1 MKYKLRFF
9 TYAQEKE
16 EEILLET
23 KKYESLPIIPR
34 KKDVVSLSL
43 DNEIY
48 EVLKVAISYEDN
60 KNNLGYQLIDI
71 MLKIIDAEKE
81 WWE

>member
-9 TYAQEKE
+9 TYAQG

-23 KKYESLPIIPR
+23 KEYESLPNIPR
-34 KKDVVSLSL
+34 KKDVVLLSL
-43 DNEIY
+43 DNKIY
-48 EVLKVAISYEDN
+48 EVLKVAISYADS
-60 KNNLGYQLIDI
+60 KKSLGYQLIDI
-71 MLKIIDAEKE
+71 MLKIIDAEKK

>member
-16 EEILLET
+16 KEILLET
-23 KKYESLPIIPR
+23 KEYESLPNIPR
-34 KKDVVSLSL
+34 KKDVVLLSL
-43 DNEIY
+43 NNEIY
-48 EVLKVAISYEDN
+48 EVLKVAISYADSKKSLN
-60 KNNLGYQLIDI
+60 YQLIDI

>member
-34 KKDVVSLSL
+34 KKDVVLLPS

-48 EVLKVAISYEDN
+48 EVLKVAISYEDS
-60 KNNLGYQLIDI
+60 KNNLDYQLIDI

>member
-9 TYAQEKE
+9 TYVQK

-23 KKYESLPIIPR
+23 KEYESLPNIPR
-34 KKDVVSLSL
+34 KKDVVLLPS

-71 MLKIIDAEKE
+71 MLKIIDDEKE

>member
-9 TYAQEKE
+9 TYVQK

-23 KKYESLPIIPR
+23 KEYESLPNIPR
-34 KKDVVSLSL
+34 KKDVVLLSS

-48 EVLKVAISYEDN
+48 EVLKVAISYEDS
-60 KNNLGYQLIDI
+60 KNSLDYQLIDI

-81 WWE
+81 WWG

>member
-9 TYAQEKE
+9 TYAQK

-23 KKYESLPIIPR
+23 KEYESLPNIPR
-34 KKDVVSLSL
+34 KKDVVLLPS

-71 MLKIIDAEKE
+71 MLKIIDDEKE

>member
-9 TYAQEKE
+9 TYVQK

-23 KKYESLPIIPR
+23 KEYESLPNIPR
-34 KKDVVSLSL
+34 KKDVVLLPS

-48 EVLKVAISYEDN
+48 EVLKVAISYEDS
-60 KNNLGYQLIDI
+60 KKSLDYQLIDI
-71 MLKIIDAEKE
+71 MLKIIDDEKE

>member
-9 TYAQEKE
+9 THAQGKE
-16 EEILLET
+16 IFLET
-23 KKYESLPIIPR
+23 KEYESLPYIPR
-34 KKDVVSLSL
+34 KKDVVLLSL
-43 DNEIY
+43 NNEIY
-48 EVLKVAISYEDN
+48 EVLKVAISYEDSEN
-60 KNNLGYQLIDI
+60 SLDYQLIDV

>member
-9 TYAQEKE
+9 TYAQK

-34 KKDVVSLSL
+34 KKDVVLLPS

-48 EVLKVAISYEDN
+48 EVLKVAISYADS
-60 KNNLGYQLIDI
+60 KKSLGYQSIDI

>member
-9 TYAQEKE
+9 THMQEK
-16 EEILLET
+16 EILLET
-23 KKYESLPIIPR
+23 KEYESLPNIPR
-34 KKDVVSLSL
+34 KKDVVLLPS

-48 EVLKVAISYEDN
+48 EVLKVAISYEDS
-60 KNNLGYQLIDI
+60 KNNLDYQLIDI

>member
-9 TYAQEKE
+9 TYVQK

-23 KKYESLPIIPR
+23 KEYESLPNIPR
-34 KKDVVSLSL
+34 KKDVVLLPS

>member
-9 TYAQEKE
+9 TYAQG

-23 KKYESLPIIPR
+23 KEYESLPNIPR
-34 KKDVVSLSL
+34 KKDVVLLSL

-48 EVLKVAISYEDN
+48 EVLKVAMSYEDN
-60 KNNLGYQLIDI
+60 NNNLDYQLIDI
-71 MLKIIDAEKE
+71 MLKIIDTEKE

>member
-9 TYAQEKE
+9 TYVQK

-23 KKYESLPIIPR
+23 KEYESLPNIPR
-34 KKDVVSLSL
+34 KKDVVLLPS

-48 EVLKVAISYEDN
+48 EVLKVAISYEDS
-60 KNNLGYQLIDI
+60 KKSLDYQLIDI

>member
-1 MKYKLRFF
+1 MRYKLRFF
-9 TYAQEKE
+9 TYTQE

-23 KKYESLPIIPR
+23 EEYESLPHIPR
-34 KKDVVSLSL
+34 KKDVVLLSS

-48 EVLKVAISYEDN
+48 EVLKVAISYADS
-60 KNNLGYQLIDI
+60 KKSLGYQSIDI

>member
-9 TYAQEKE
+9 THMQEEK
-16 EEILLET
+16 ILLET
-23 KKYESLPIIPR
+23 KEYESLPYIPR
-34 KKDVVSLSL
+34 KKDVVLLSL
-43 DNEIY
+43 NNEIY
-48 EVLKVAISYEDN
+48 EVLKVAISYEDS
-60 KNNLGYQLIDI
+60 KNSLDYQLIDI

>member
-16 EEILLET
+16 KEILLET
-23 KKYESLPIIPR
+23 KEYESLPNIPR
-34 KKDVVSLSL
+34 KKDVVLLPS
-43 DNEIY
+43 DNEVY
-48 EVLKVAISYEDN
+48 EVLKVAISYADS
-60 KNNLGYQLIDI
+60 KKSLGYQLIDI
-71 MLKIIDAEKE
+71 MLKIIDTEKE

>member
-9 TYAQEKE
+9 TYAQK

-23 KKYESLPIIPR
+23 KEYESLPNIPR
-34 KKDVVSLSL
+34 KKDVVLLSL

-48 EVLKVAISYEDN
+48 EVLKVAISYEDS
-60 KNNLGYQLIDI
+60 LDYQLIDVI
-71 MLKIIDAEKE
+71 LKIIDAEKE
-81 WWE
+81 WWK

>member
-16 EEILLET
+16 KEILLET
-23 KKYESLPIIPR
+23 KEYESLPNIPR
-34 KKDVVSLSL
+34 KKDVVLLPS

-48 EVLKVAISYEDN
+48 EVLKVAISYADS
-60 KNNLGYQLIDI
+60 KKSLDYQLIDI